1 MFWSVYIQT
10 LGYGLY
16 AFQTARIMVCSFS
29 LYLYS
34 LGFHYSRV
42 FYLSMMLDKRFKLD
56 CQRAGVTIRTPPAG
70 RFDGVLR
77 QRHVQ
82 VWRFRPRSIFSFWR
96 DCVLQLL
103 GRSIDLNRL
112 ISQRINIALLKA
124 LDTAIWM
131 FESAELS
138 SIVVSI
144 FFVSHLLKLLECFWP
159 IILVRWSV

>member
-1 MFWSVYIQT
+1 M
-10 LGYGLY
+10 
-16 AFQTARIMVCSFS
+16 
-29 LYLYS
+29 
-34 LGFHYSRV
+34 
-42 FYLSMMLDKRFKLD
+42 
-56 CQRAGVTIRTPPAG
+56 
-70 RFDGVLR
+70 
-77 QRHVQ
+77 
-82 VWRFRPRSIFSFWR
+82 
-96 DCVLQLL
+96 QLL

-159 IILVRWSV
+159 IILVR